1 MDGLVTGEG
10 PIGDGPNSGKM
21 LSELLRDRTR
31 ALHVMAE
38 RSGIIGEILRGGGT
52 RHGYGL
58 LLGNLLPAY
67 WELERGLDRHIGSP
81 LIGPFANPSLY
92 RANAIESDLV
102 AMAGPKWREVFA
114 LLPEGSQYAERIA
127 AVAVGDGVRLI
138 AHAYLRYLGDLSGGQ
153 IMRRL
158 LAKSLNLDEC
168 ALRLMISPAFR
179 TPQRSRRSFE
189 TRWTGALR
197 ETTLIKSSMRQFG
210 RSNSTLPCQR
220 RYIPR
225 RWDPLIDP
233 LSALHARL
241 RSPAVRPS
249 A

>member
-10 PIGDGPNSGKM
+10 PIGDGSNSGEM

-81 LIGPFANPSLY
+81 LIGAFANPSLY

-127 AVAVGDGVRLI
+127 EVAAGDGVRLI

-168 ALRLMISPAFR
+168 ALRFYDFPGISDAAAFKAEFR
-179 TPQRSRRSFE
+179 NALDRCAAGNDVNQIVDEAIRAFE
-189 TRWTGALR
+189 LNIALS
-197 ETTLIKSSMRQFG
+197 KAVH
-210 RSNSTLPCQR
+210 
-220 RYIPR
+220 
-225 RWDPLIDP
+225 
-233 LSALHARL
+233 SASL
-241 RSPAVRPS
+241 RA
-249 A
+249 AY